1 MSTAVSSVCHH
12 CHNPIKDIKVLYSDY
27 EFCCH
32 GCESVYRLLN
42 DHNLCQYYD
51 LDENAGIKIDVN
63 SQSTKYNYLEK
74 EEVVSKI
81 IRFTDGKIAQVVF
94 HIPQIHCNSCL
105 WLLEKLYK
113 LNEYV
118 LFTEVHFEKKEVFIK
133 FDIQNL
139 SLKNLVKLLASIG
152 YEPYIQLDEKSDIKT
167 KSSRTEMLK
176 LGISGFCFANIM
188 MLSLPEYFSQGLIYE
203 ASIKTALPLIALG
216 LSLPVF
222 FYTALDFFIPS
233 YKNLKKGILI
243 IDLPVSIAVIIT
255 FTRSLYDMYYG
266 ISNGYLDS
274 MTGIVFFMLI
284 GRWLQNR
291 THTTL
296 QFDRNFKSYFPI
308 AVERITDQTQEV
320 VAIEEIREK
329 DLIKIYSNEIIPVDA
344 ILSKGSAMIDYSFVN
359 GESMP
364 VKVNYGEHIYAG
376 GKQLNGA
383 IDLIVMKRHNQSHL
397 TSLWNHQA
405 FQKNKSETKAN
416 TIDNIGMKFTL
427 LVMALSLIAGGYWYS
442 QGRTDLMWN
451 AVTTVLIVAC
461 PCALL
466 LAHNFTNGHFMRILS
481 HYQFYLRDA
490 SVIQK
495 LFHINQIVFDKT
507 GTLTKAEANH
517 VSYEGQS
524 LTAEEKQE
532 ISDILVHS
540 SHPLAKSIVQYLG
553 KSNKPS
559 FASVKENT
567 GLGMEG
573 WINDKHYRLGS
584 DLFCQQPESDDTKV
598 NVIIDDQYKG
608 KFHFRN
614 VYRKGISHLID
625 HLKTNHEIS
634 VISGDNAS
642 EQENLTKTLPLGSEI
657 RFNQTPQDKL
667 QFVEDLKNQG
677 KKVLMIGDGLN
688 DAGAFQVSDVAIAL
702 TEKNNYFNPA
712 SDIIMSADN
721 LSHLDKILSFIQKNK
736 TVTYVIFIY
745 SIFYNIVGL
754 FFALRGELSPVIAA
768 ILMPISSISIV
779 LSVQLMTEYYHSKL
793 LKNKLW
799 KYS

>member
-1 MSTAVSSVCHH
+1 
-12 CHNPIKDIKVLYSDY
+12 
-27 EFCCH
+27 
-32 GCESVYRLLN
+32 
-42 DHNLCQYYD
+42 
-51 LDENAGIKIDVN
+51 ENAGIKIDVK
-63 SQSTKYNYLEK
+63 SQSTKYNYLEN
-74 EEVVSKI
+74 EEVVAKI
-81 IRFTDGKIAQVVF
+81 LRYTDGKIAHVVF
-94 HIPQIHCNSCL
+94 HIKQIHCHSCL

-113 LNEYV
+113 LNESI

-133 FDIQNL
+133 FDIQKL

-255 FTRSLYDMYYG
+255 FTRSLYEMYYG

-383 IDLIVMKRHNQSHL
+383 IELIVMKRHNQSHL

-405 FQKNKSETKAN
+405 FQKDKSETKAN

-427 LVMALSLIAGGYWYS
+427 LVIALSLIAGGYWYS

-495 LFHINQIVFDKT
+495 LFSINQIVFDKT

-524 LTAEEKQE
+524 LTIEEKQE
-532 ISDILVHS
+532 ISDILAHS
-540 SHPLAKSIVQYLG
+540 NHPLAKSIVQYLG
-553 KSNKPS
+553 KSDKTS

-567 GLGMEG
+567 GLGVEG
-573 WINDKHYRLGS
+573 WINDKYFRLGS
-584 DLFCQQPESDDTKV
+584 DQFCQLPESEDTKV
-598 NVIIDDQYKG
+598 NVVIDSQYKG

-614 VYRKGISHLID
+614 VYRNGISNLID
-625 HLKTNHEIS
+625 HLKTKHEIS

-642 EQENLTKTLPLGSEI
+642 EQENLTKRLPLGSEI
-657 RFNQTPQDKL
+657 RFNQTPQDK
-667 QFVEDLKNQG
+667 
-677 KKVLMIGDGLN
+677 
-688 DAGAFQVSDVAIAL
+688 
-702 TEKNNYFNPA
+702 
-712 SDIIMSADN
+712 
-721 LSHLDKILSFIQKNK
+721 
-736 TVTYVIFIY
+736 
-745 SIFYNIVGL
+745 
-754 FFALRGELSPVIAA
+754 
-768 ILMPISSISIV
+768 
-779 LSVQLMTEYYHSKL
+779 
-793 LKNKLW
+793 
-799 KYS
+799 